1 MAGAQ
6 RAVLAGTTVAGG
18 FVSAR
23 LPRTGALLLWLSLL
37 LAVSVPAQAHKSSD
51 SYLRL
56 EASTDV
62 LSGQW
67 DIALRD
73 LDVALDLDADGDGQL
88 TWGEVRARRDEVAA
102 LAFGALQ
109 LQVASGRCIPQLSEY
124 LVDQHSDGGYAVLRF
139 AAPCVG
145 AGQALDVGYT
155 LFADVDAGHRGLLQL
170 SLGDAIRT
178 AVLVPAEAGT
188 HFSAAGAGRWSALRG
203 YLRTGVD
210 HIWSGYDHLLFLLS
224 LLLPAVLWRVRG
236 GQWQP
241 QPRMRAA
248 FGEVCRVVTSFT
260 VAHSITLA
268 LSTYGVV
275 HLPSRWSE
283 SAIAL
288 SVVLAALN
296 NIVPLVSTRR
306 WLVAF
311 AFGLIHGFGFANVLA
326 ELGLPTHELA
336 LALVGFNLGVEAGQ
350 LAIVA
355 AFLPLAWLLRSTLA
369 YRRVLV
375 MGGSLA
381 IAIVGTLWFAERAL
395 NLQFLPVH

>member
-1 MAGAQ
+1 MSLRPRRGG
-6 RAVLAGTTVAGG
+6 VWLA
-18 FVSAR
+18 
-23 LPRTGALLLWLSLL
+23 WLSLL
-37 LAVSVPAQAHKSSD
+37 LAVSTPAFAHKSSD

-56 EASTDV
+56 EASSSG
-62 LSGQW
+62 LAGQW

-73 LDVALDLDADGDGQL
+73 LDVVLGLDADGDGQL
-88 TWGEVRARRDEVAA
+88 TWGEVRARRDDIAA

-109 LQVASGRCIPQLSEY
+109 LQTTSGRCTPRLTDY
-124 LVDQHSDGGYAVLRF
+124 LVDQHSDGAYAVLRF
-139 AAPCVG
+139 AAPCAG
-145 AGQALDVGYT
+145 AEQALDIGYS
-155 LFADVDAGHRGLLQL
+155 LLADVDAGHRGLLQL
-170 SLGDAIRT
+170 SLGGAIRT
-178 AVLVPAEAGT
+178 AVLVPAASAT
-188 HFSAAGAGRWSALRG
+188 HFSVTGVRRWDALRG

-224 LLLPAVLWRVRG
+224 LLLPAVLWRARG
-236 GQWQP
+236 GEWQP
-241 QPRMRAA
+241 QPRLRSA
-248 FGEVCRVVTSFT
+248 FAEVCRVVTAFT

-296 NIVPLVSTRR
+296 NIVPLVSQRR

-326 ELGLPTHELA
+326 ELGLPTRELA

-355 AFLPLAWLLRSTLA
+355 AFLPLAWLLRNTLT

-375 MGGSLA
+375 SGGSLT
-381 IAIVGTLWFAERAL
+381 IAIIGALWLTERAL